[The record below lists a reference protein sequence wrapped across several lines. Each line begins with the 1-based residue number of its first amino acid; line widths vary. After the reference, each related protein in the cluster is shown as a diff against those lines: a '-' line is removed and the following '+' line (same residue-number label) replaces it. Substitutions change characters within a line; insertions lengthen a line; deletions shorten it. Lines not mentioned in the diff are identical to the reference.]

1 MRLLIEG
8 KRECGG
14 ERLIDVV
21 DNTVIYALQLY
32 STLNKFIFSKYVNIS
47 EKNIYQGNLL
57 DKSWIML

>member
-14 ERLIDVV
+14 GGLIDVV

-47 EKNIYQGNLL
+47 E